1 MNNTSMILNNN
12 NLYQGSSLGQ
22 KHFLAGKLFLVGK
35 HSRQES
41 RQVIFYE
48 NL

>member
-1 MNNTSMILNNN
+1 MNNTSIILNNN
-12 NLYQGSSLGQ
+12 NLYKGSSLGQ
-22 KHFLAGKLFLVGK
+22 KHFLAEKLFLVGM

-48 NL
+48 KL

>member
-1 MNNTSMILNNN
+1 MNNTSIILNNN
-12 NLYQGSSLGQ
+12 NLYKGSSLGQ
-22 KHFLAGKLFLVGK
+22 KHFLADKLFLVGM